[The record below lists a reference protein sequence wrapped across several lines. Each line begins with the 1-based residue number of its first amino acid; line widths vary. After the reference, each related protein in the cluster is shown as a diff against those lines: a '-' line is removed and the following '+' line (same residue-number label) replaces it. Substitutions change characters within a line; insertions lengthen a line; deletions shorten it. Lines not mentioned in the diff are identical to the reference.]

1 MFGDEPASRIESLL
15 YSKEDLHYNKDKH
28 KMALDITSTNFRIG
42 GSIGSA
48 YSRHG
53 SSISS

>member
-28 KMALDITSTNFRIG
+28 KMALDITSINFRIG